1 MKKILVET
9 SARHIH
15 LSQADLEVLCGKGSS
30 LEIRSMLSQP
40 GQFASKTRLQV
51 IGTKRNF
58 DSVTVLGPTR
68 SKSQVEISLTDA
80 LMLGLKAPVRESGD
94 IKGTP
99 GVKLV
104 GPAGE
109 IELSEGL
116 IIAKRHIHMTP
127 ADALEFNVVNGEVVA
142 VRVKSAERSLVFEDV
157 VIRVRD
163 DFSLAMHIDT
173 DEANAAGL
181 SGEVFGELIKL
192 TK

>member
-15 LSQADLEVLCGKGSS
+15 LSQADLEVLCGKGAT
-30 LEIRSMLSQP
+30 LEVRGMLSQP

-99 GVKLV
+99 GVKLIGSV
-104 GPAGE
+104 GE

-127 ADALEFNVVNGEVVA
+127 EDAAEFNVVNGEVVA
-142 VRVKSAERSLVFEDV
+142 VRVKSAERSSFLKMSLFAFALTLVLQC
-157 VIRVRD
+157 ILILMKLMPRD
-163 DFSLAMHIDT
+163 FPAKFLANSL
-173 DEANAAGL
+173 
-181 SGEVFGELIKL
+181 S
-192 TK
+192 

>member
-1 MKKILVET
+1 MQKILVET

-15 LSQADLEVLCGKGSS
+15 LSQADLEVLCGKGAS
-30 LEIRSMLSQP
+30 LEIRGMLSQP
-40 GQFASKTRLQV
+40 GQFASTLRLQV

-68 SKSQVEISLTDA
+68 NKSQVEISLTDA

-99 GVKLV
+99 GVKLI

-109 IELSEGL
+109 VTLSEGL

-127 ADALEFNVVNGEVVA
+127 KDALEFGVSNSEVVA
-142 VRVKSAERSLVFEDV
+142 VRLNSADRSLIFEDV
-157 VIRVRD
+157 VIRVHEN
-163 DFSLAMHIDT
+163 FSLAMHIDT

-181 SGEVFGELIKL
+181 SGEVYGELIKL